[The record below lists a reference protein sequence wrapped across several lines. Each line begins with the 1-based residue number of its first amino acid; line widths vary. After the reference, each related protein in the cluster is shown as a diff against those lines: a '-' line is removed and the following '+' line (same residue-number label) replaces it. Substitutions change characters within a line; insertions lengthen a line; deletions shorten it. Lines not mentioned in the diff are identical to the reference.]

1 MKDENPS
8 YSICEVAKELGRR
21 WAEMD
26 PSIKQRYQARAEEE
40 RQKYD
45 VDMASYRQGT
55 FEHGDRTAPS
65 PGGPGG
71 GGGGQASPIP
81 SPQQQQQHQQQQQQQ
96 QQQVFEVRGQAVTT
110 QDYANLL
117 Q

>member
-1 MKDENPS
+1 M
-8 YSICEVAKELGRR
+8 
-21 WAEMD
+21 
-26 PSIKQRYQARAEEE
+26 KQRYQARAEEE

-55 FEHGDRTAPS
+55 FERDAPAPREASS
-65 PGGPGG
+65 PQ
-71 GGGGQASPIP
+71 GQASPAP
-81 SPQQQQQHQQQQQQQ
+81 SP
-96 QQQVFEVRGQAVTT
+96 QQVFEVRGQAVTT

>member
-1 MKDENPS
+1 MDPSIKQRYQARASAYFIFSTEERLRVKDENPG

-55 FEHGDRTAPS
+55 FAHEDRTAPS

-71 GGGGQASPIP
+71 GGGGQAS
-81 SPQQQQQHQQQQQQQ
+81 
-96 QQQVFEVRGQAVTT
+96 R
-110 QDYANLL
+110 
-117 Q
+117 